1 MRKISKMYLSFLLFI
16 VGTYGERIFNYVYAM
31 LMRTPRE
38 MFTTF
43 CMIISSKL
51 LIFLTSQQ

>member
-1 MRKISKMYLSFLLFI
+1 MRKISKMYLSFFI

-43 CMIISSKL
+43 CMIISSIL
-51 LIFLTSQQ
+51 LIVFTCQE